1 MKSTALSRLKP
12 LLQRPSFTS
21 EDARAKGV
29 HPSLLSYYAK
39 QGYIEKLSR
48 GVYRGIEKDRKPVP
62 FEWED
67 LAAAIQSIPKG
78 IVCLISALSL
88 YELTDENPRQFWIA
102 VPHETLAP
110 RRPQVK
116 IVRIRNTKL
125 GLSSFMLGE
134 AKIKIFDRER
144 TIVDA
149 FRYLSKEIAIKA
161 LKRYLSGKSTKPDL
175 QKLMEYSK
183 SLRTPLRE
191 YVEAIT
197 T

>member
-1 MKSTALSRLKP
+1 MRRTALARLKP

-21 EDARAKGV
+21 DEARDKGV

-48 GVYRGIEKDRKPVP
+48 GVYRGVEKDRTPVP

-67 LAAAIQSIPKG
+67 LAAAVQSIPKG

-116 IVRIRNTKL
+116 IVRMRNTKL
-125 GLSSFMLGE
+125 GTSTFRLGE
-134 AKIKIFDRER
+134 VRIKIFDRER

-161 LKRYLSGKSTKPDL
+161 LKRYLSGGGTKPDL
-175 QKLMEYSK
+175 QKLIAYSK
-183 SLRTPLRE
+183 TLRTPVRE

>member
-1 MKSTALSRLKP
+1 MRSTALTRLKS

-21 EDARAKGV
+21 NDARAKGV

-48 GVYRGIEKDRKPVP
+48 GVYRGIEQDRKPVP

-67 LAAAIQSIPKG
+67 LAAVIQSIPKG
-78 IVCLISALSL
+78 IVCLITALSL

-116 IVRIRNTKL
+116 IVRMRNTKI
-125 GLSSFMLGE
+125 GSSTFMLGE

-161 LKRYLSGKSTKPDL
+161 LKRYLSGKNTKPDL
-175 QKLMEYSK
+175 QKLMAYSK
-183 SLRTPLRE
+183 LLRTSLRK

>member
-1 MKSTALSRLKP
+1 MKITALARLKP

-29 HPSLLSYYAK
+29 HPSLLTYYAK

-62 FEWED
+62 FEWEE

-116 IVRIRNTKL
+116 IVRMRNTKL
-125 GLSSFMLGE
+125 GSSTFKLGE

-175 QKLMEYSK
+175 QKLMAYSK